1 MPWNYMENLSSVF
14 YVLFKIISLLKNFS
28 VQGSV
33 ALYIIIFTII
43 IIIIIIIIILVIF
56 IFNTEI
62 MINQFIIKIY

>member
-1 MPWNYMENLSSVF
+1 MENLSSVF

-33 ALYIIIFTII
+33 VLSIIIF

-56 IFNTEI
+56 IFNIEI

>member
-1 MPWNYMENLSSVF
+1 MENLSSVF
-14 YVLFKIISLLKNFS
+14 YGLYKIISLLKNFS

-33 ALYIIIFTII
+33 VLSIIIFIIIIIVI

-56 IFNTEI
+56 IFNIEI